1 MSAPPVVSV
10 VIIFLDPGAFLEEA
24 IESIRRQTFRKW
36 ELLLVD
42 DGSSDGSSEVARQA
56 AEAEPHRVRYLEHP
70 EHANRGMSASRN
82 LGCVRARGTY
92 VTFLDADDV
101 LRPEALETLLSTLR
115 TAPRA
120 AMAYGPVEYWY
131 SWAGARAPRAD
142 FVQRL
147 GIPNPALIEPPA
159 LLLRFLQRRAAAPSG
174 MLVRADVIREVRG
187 FEDAFRGM
195 YEDQAFCAK
204 VCLRRPVVTTA
215 KCVYRYRQHPGSSSS
230 QADRSGEPDF
240 GRTAFLLWLGGYL
253 GREGNEDLKVRDAL
267 RRELWWARH
276 PLLHG
281 LVRRARRLS
290 RKGTGRLRPRRR
302 ARSAPA

>member
-82 LGCVRARGTY
+82 LGCVQARGSY

-159 LLLRFLQRRAAAPSG
+159 LLLRFLRRRAAAPSG
-174 MLVRADVIREVRG
+174 MLVRSEVIREVGG
-187 FEDAFRGM
+187 FENAFRGM

-281 LVRRARRLS
+281 LVRLARRLS
-290 RKGTGRLRPRRR
+290 RKVTGRLRPRRR

>member
-1 MSAPPVVSV
+1 MSASPVVSV

-131 SWAGARAPRAD
+131 SWAGARAARAD

-147 GIPNPALIEPPA
+147 GIPAPALIEPPA

-240 GRTAFLLWLGGYL
+240 GRTAFLQWLGGYL

-290 RKGTGRLRPRRR
+290 RKVTGRLRPRRR

>member
-1 MSAPPVVSV
+1 
-10 VIIFLDPGAFLEEA
+10 
-24 IESIRRQTFRKW
+24 
-36 ELLLVD
+36 
-42 DGSSDGSSEVARQA
+42 
-56 AEAEPHRVRYLEHP
+56 
-70 EHANRGMSASRN
+70 
-82 LGCVRARGTY
+82 
-92 VTFLDADDV
+92 
-101 LRPEALETLLSTLR
+101 
-115 TAPRA
+115 
-120 AMAYGPVEYWY
+120 
-131 SWAGARAPRAD
+131 
-142 FVQRL
+142 
-147 GIPNPALIEPPA
+147 
-159 LLLRFLQRRAAAPSG
+159 

-290 RKGTGRLRPRRR
+290 RKVTGRLRPRRR